1 MKTRSCSENGNLYPM
16 VSCRFGT
23 PSGTP
28 LRNGDSPC
36 STKGNRQ
43 PCSHVPNISYILK
56 KVKYRA
62 KENRKPVFARV
73 KGILGFENT
82 GGQDAREIH

>member
-1 MKTRSCSENGNLYPM
+1 MITNSCPGNGNLYPM
-16 VSCRFGT
+16 VNFRFGT
-23 PSGTP
+23 PPGTP
-28 LRNGDSPC
+28 HRNGVSPC